1 MEHPEPET
9 GDLGKKNA
17 GTGDFETRD
26 LGKKDLEMKD
36 FETWGQ
42 ENRILKVYYKLTFRN
57 PLLKRIY

>member
-1 MEHPEPET
+1 MKMEHPDPEI
-9 GDLGKKNA
+9 G
-17 GTGDFETRD
+17 D